1 MDLSSIIEQLAEKH
15 NLSKQ
20 AVSLIV
26 NSEFSFIR
34 KVIAS
39 KEGKGVICTKLGKFA
54 IKPNRTRLLNLK
66 NRIGEQYRRDHP
78 PKIITDPARL
88 EELLIQQSQRRKSSS
103 TES

>member
-20 AVSLIV
+20 AISLIIH
-26 NSEFSFIR
+26 SEFSFIR

-54 IKPNRTRLLNLK
+54 IKPNRTRLMNIR
-66 NRIGEQYRRDHP
+66 NRIGAEFAEAKRNN
-78 PKIITDPARL
+78 IRL
-88 EELLIQQSQRRKSSS
+88 EELPVRESQCGEGSSK
-103 TES
+103 ES